1 MRSSDKDSD
10 LGEQLRRL
18 ETPEHGPDFFAGL
31 EQKLEME
38 SSADKRTARRTA
50 HETADAA
57 GNGLARGRE
66 AGRPQRRSWLRL
78 AWIPIPVAA
87 VILALLWAL
96 AGPLGIDVFRPQTA
110 SAAEIK
116 EKMVAALARAEA
128 IKGTLVVGYYDE
140 ATGQLDEMRWNVV
153 TTARGD
159 FRMTGVSRSEDI
171 AYDASS
177 GVQRVLAGGDDGD
190 SPVASEM
197 TGLAP
202 GWPDP
207 GPADW
212 VLFRGMGAVV
222 RAMLAA
228 EAPSV
233 SEATFDGRP
242 AWVMSA
248 EVQPNR
254 LSTVSGDH
262 IEITVDQQT
271 GFPVEVSESK
281 EGRLL
286 QALRLEGVQIDPA
299 LTGDEFVL
307 AFPEGVEVE
316 RNDQGFRRVPLE
328 QVAEVVGYQPL
339 VPAEVPEGYKL
350 AEIAVAEVGGPTG
363 KEGMNPSAEGVVSLA
378 YRRGFDRLI
387 ISTRVVGDDPS
398 LWSDPLASGEGFID
412 TPETVTLT
420 SGAFAGSTAEVLID
434 PRAVPHLWAMND
446 SLVLTVSGDLSRSE
460 LLSVAESLAT
470 AE

>member
-1 MRSSDKDSD
+1 MRSSDRDSD

-18 ETPEHGPDFFAGL
+18 ETPEHGPDFFARL

-38 SSADKRTARRTA
+38 SSADERSASRTTR
-50 HETADAA
+50 HSADAA
-57 GNGLARGRE
+57 GNELARERE
-66 AGRPQRRSWLRL
+66 AGRPRSRSWLRL
-78 AWIPIPVAA
+78 AWVPIPVAA
-87 VILALLWAL
+87 VILALLWAF

-116 EKMVAALARAEA
+116 EKMVAALAQAEA
-128 IKGTLVVGYYDE
+128 IKGTLVVRYYDE
-140 ATGQLDEMRWNVV
+140 ATGQLGETRWNVV

-177 GVQRVLAGGDDGD
+177 GVQRVLAGGDDGE
-190 SPVASEM
+190 PQVASEM

-233 SEATFDGRP
+233 SEATFDRRP

-286 QALRLEGVQIDPA
+286 QELRLEGVQIDPA

-316 RNDQGFRRVPLE
+316 RNDQGFRRVSLE

-339 VPAEVPEGYKL
+339 VPAVVPEGYKL
-350 AEIAVAEVGGPTG
+350 AEIAVAEGGWTYG
-363 KEGMNPSAEGVVSLA
+363 QG
-378 YRRGFDRLI
+378 
-387 ISTRVVGDDPS
+387 GDEP
-398 LWSDPLASGEGFID
+398 
-412 TPETVTLT
+412 
-420 SGAFAGSTAEVLID
+420 
-434 PRAVPHLWAMND
+434 
-446 SLVLTVSGDLSRSE
+446 LSRGCR
-460 LLSVAESLAT
+460 LPRLSTGLRPTHHLHPCGGRRPVPLV
-470 AE
+470 

>member
-1 MRSSDKDSD
+1 MV
-10 LGEQLRRL
+10 
-18 ETPEHGPDFFAGL
+18 P
-31 EQKLEME
+31 
-38 SSADKRTARRTA
+38 SADEPSTSGTAA
-50 HETADAA
+50 AA
-57 GNGLARGRE
+57 GTTGSRERG
-66 AGRPQRRSWLRL
+66 AGGPRSRDWLRL
-78 AWIPIPVAA
+78 AWVPIPVAA
-87 VILALLWAL
+87 VILALLWAF
-96 AGPLGIDVFRPQTA
+96 AGPLGIDVFRPQSA

-116 EKMVAALARAEA
+116 EKMVAALAQAEA
-128 IKGTLVVGYYDE
+128 VKGTLVVSYYDE
-140 ATGQLDEMRWNVV
+140 ATGQLGETRWNVV

-177 GVQRVLAGGDDGD
+177 GVQRVLAGGDDGE
-190 SPVASEM
+190 PQVASEM

-242 AWVMSA
+242 VWVMSA

-262 IEITVDQQT
+262 IEITVDRQT
-271 GFPVEVSESK
+271 GFPVKVSESK
-281 EGRLL
+281 KGRLV
-286 QALRLEGVQIDPA
+286 QELRLEGVQIDPP

-316 RNDQGFRRVPLE
+316 QNDQGFRRVSLE

-339 VPAEVPEGYKL
+339 VPAVLPEGFKL
-350 AEIAVAEVGGPTG
+350 AEIAVADVGGPTG
-363 KEGMNPSAEGVVSLA
+363 KEGMNPAAEGVVSLA

-387 ISTRVVGDDPS
+387 VSTRLVGDDPS

-412 TPETVTLT
+412 TPETVTLK
-420 SGAFAGSTAEVLID
+420 SGTFAGSAAEVLID

-446 SLVLTVSGDLSRSE
+446 TLVLTVSGDLSRSE
-460 LLSVAESLAT
+460 LLSVAESLA
-470 AE
+470 AD